1 MKILFSHQA
10 SHRGARRY
18 WSVGLPVLL
27 AAAMAVG
34 VTPAK
39 ADSTYGFTFTGGPLS
54 GNIVLTVSN
63 TPVPGVP
70 GGYQVTGISGTF
82 SDTSA
87 GLMNAPITGLAPVS
101 GLPTVASDGTFHPT
115 GTDAS
120 IPFTYDDLFYPAGN
134 SPIVCPPNTL
144 GGPPGYPFSGGVL
157 DIYGVA
163 FYLSGGYSADI
174 WSNGVTPGS
183 APGVDYEA
191 DDALNGTPLNPD
203 VRGSAVPVSLTPTPE
218 PGSLVLLG
226 TGLLG
231 FVGVA
236 RRRLS

>member
-1 MKILFSHQA
+1 MKNLFSHQV
-10 SHRGARRY
+10 SHTGAKRY
-18 WSVGLPVLL
+18 WSIGLPVLL

-82 SDTSA
+82 SDSSA
-87 GLMNAPITGLAPVS
+87 GLMNVAITGLEPVS
-101 GLPTVASDGTFHPT
+101 GLPTVAADGTFHPT
-115 GTDAS
+115 GTAS

-134 SPIVCPPNTL
+134 SPLVCPPVPPSTL
-144 GGPPGYPFSGGVL
+144 PDYPFSGGVL

-163 FYLSGGYSADI
+163 FNLGNGYTADI
-174 WSNGVTPGS
+174 WSNGLLPG

-203 VRGSAVPVSLTPTPE
+203 NFGSAVQVSLTPTPE

-231 FVGVA
+231 FVGMA
-236 RRRLS
+236 KRRLS